1 MRTLPGLRDR
11 LLTYVALLLTL
22 VLVSCGSGSVTG
34 GGQTGSVAL
43 LLTDAATDEFAE
55 INVTITRAELISDTL
70 KVTILSTTKTVD
82 LLKLQD
88 ETTLFALSSGVPSGW
103 YDKIRLYVSAVE
115 LVRHDLTKVY
125 PKLPGDWKM
134 DLNPKEPFFVKPGGT
149 LLLQVDIDAEKSIHI
164 VKTGAGDKYIFR
176 PVVFIDML
184 DGSGKGKLLRLY
196 GQVRNINTA
205 ETSFELCPPQTVY
218 HAAYTSAASF
228 VDATKDVTTC
238 VPVYASSGT
247 SFFDTNGDP
256 AAFGDL
262 AVDDLIT
269 AIGNIRIDTLA
280 SNGDGYDLEE
290 MGLDAVVIE
299 WGKFLRLAGIVAT
312 APDPAT
318 HDFDF
323 ALFAGQGFPT
333 GTAIKTALQNG
344 TKLYSKEGAPLT
356 GADIMAGLEARVD
369 GVLSLSDTL
378 PDSLK
383 AALVVLFQ
391 QPFTALDRIEGM
403 VVNLAPGGLSFD
415 LYDPAAATTECVTVD
430 PATTLFLITTDSTSY
445 TSTEITGADLVETQN
460 LQVYGDFAPSG
471 CFSALTI
478 LASPL

>member
-1 MRTLPGLRDR
+1 MRTLSGLRDR
-11 LLTYVALLLTL
+11 LLTFAALFLAFA
-22 VLVSCGSGSVTG
+22 LVSCGSGGVTG

-55 INVTITRAELISDTL
+55 VNVTITRAELISDAL

-82 LLKLQD
+82 LLKLED

-115 LVRHDLTKVY
+115 LVRHDSTKVY

-134 DLNPKEPFFVKPGGT
+134 DLNPKEAFFVKPGGT
-149 LLLQVDIDAEKSIHI
+149 LLLQVDLDAEKSIHI
-164 VKTGAGDKYIFR
+164 VKTGVEDKYIFR

-218 HAAYTSAASF
+218 HAAHTSAAGF

-238 VPVYASSGT
+238 VPVYASSET
-247 SFFDTNGDP
+247 SFFDTNGDA

-280 SNGDGYDLEE
+280 SKGDGYDLEE

-323 ALFAGQGFPT
+323 ELFAGQGFPT
-333 GTAIKTALQNG
+333 GTVIKTALQNG

-356 GADIMAGLEARVD
+356 GADIAAGLKARVD

-403 VVNLAPGGLSFD
+403 VMNLAPGGLSFD
-415 LYDPAAATTECVTVD
+415 LYDPAAATTECVTVG

-471 CFSALTI
+471 CFSAHTI